1 MAQPEHFDKLYRHE
15 ANYFGHIEGLRAFTA
30 LRVMLHHLAVF
41 GVLFFDPTQYSQMLN
56 HPFFKLA
63 SSTSV
68 LLDVFFIISG
78 FVISYSLINRY
89 KMTGTVDF
97 YRFLVRRCARV
108 LPVYL
113 FVIVVCGIM
122 LMENFSYVWA
132 NILQVNNMLSVQH
145 QFMPWTWS
153 VAVDFQFYVLFALF
167 MWLLAK
173 QFIGKK
179 AGYVMVLICCLVPI
193 IIIPILISS
202 NDFYHMTKNVYII
215 NQPEA
220 WKFFNMGFD
229 KLYVRIPA
237 ILSGIL
243 TAYLVVYYQDQLR
256 NRILDTPKLMINSLV
271 LILLAVVLFLLL
283 NDPIWFFDLHH
294 PVWQISTY
302 WAMMIQHFIFSL
314 VMFPLLLLAHIPRGI
329 VVKGIV
335 GILKSR
341 VLRPLGR
348 LSYGTYMIHPI
359 VFIIGYAIYFATH
372 STITAEM
379 YFQYGLILILITYLI
394 AVPLFLFV
402 EQPAIEKIKAL
413 LLQRKAAKEGLAPPI
428 QIKT

>member
-1 MAQPEHFDKLYRHE
+1 MAQLEHLNKLYRQE
-15 ANYFGHIEGLRAFTA
+15 AHYFGHIEGLRAFTA

-41 GVLFFDPTQYSQMLN
+41 GVLFFEPAQYSQMLN

-89 KMTGTVDF
+89 KATGTLDF
-97 YRFLVRRCARV
+97 YRFMVRRCARV
-108 LPVYL
+108 LPVYF

-122 LMENFSYVWA
+122 LMENFSYVWT
-132 NILQVNNMLSVQH
+132 NILQINNMLPVQH

-153 VAVDFQFYVLFALF
+153 VAVDFQFYVLFAVF

-173 QFIGKK
+173 RFIGKK
-179 AGYVMVLICCLVPI
+179 TSYVLAFSFCLLPI
-193 IIIPILISS
+193 IIIPILISTQ
-202 NDFYHMTKNVYII
+202 DFYHLTKNVYII

-237 ILSGIL
+237 ILSGIIS
-243 TAYLVVYYQDQLR
+243 AYLVVYHQDQLR
-256 NRILDTPKLMINSLV
+256 SRILNTSKLLINFCV
-271 LILLAVVLFLLL
+271 LMLLAVVLFLLV

-294 PVWQISTY
+294 PVWQTSTY
-302 WAMMIQHFIFSL
+302 WTMLIQHFTFAL
-314 VMFPLLLLAHIPRGI
+314 VMCPLLLLAQFPRGI

-335 GILKSR
+335 GILKSV

-379 YFQYGLILILITYLI
+379 YFQYGLILILITYLL
-394 AVPLFLFV
+394 AVPLFLFL
-402 EQPAIEKIKAL
+402 EQPAIHKIKSL
-413 LLQRKAAKEGLAPPI
+413 LLNRKEGLPPPL
-428 QIKT
+428 QVKT